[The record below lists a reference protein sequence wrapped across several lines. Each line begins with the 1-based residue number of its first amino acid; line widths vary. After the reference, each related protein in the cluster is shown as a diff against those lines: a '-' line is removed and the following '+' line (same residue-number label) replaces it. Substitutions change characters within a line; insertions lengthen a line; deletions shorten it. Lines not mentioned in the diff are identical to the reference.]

1 MFSKNS
7 ALILVLSSFCLLG
20 CSRSRTPDI
29 VLITVDTLRADRV
42 GCYGYEP
49 ARTPSMDR
57 LASEGVRVEHA
68 IAPAPLTLP
77 SHTSILTGLEPPAH
91 GVRDNGTFRV
101 PDAAQTLAERL
112 KAEGYQTQAFVSSEV
127 LHRRFN
133 LNQGFDGYDDDL
145 WNSDPAADFMMRQ
158 RSGERT
164 MDRVLEW
171 LGERS
176 SSSGSASPF
185 FLWVHLFD
193 PHEPYDPPEM
203 DAKLSPTPYDGEIA
217 SADRQIGRLLE
228 ALDQADRLDDTIV
241 VLTSDHGESLGEHEE
256 GTHSIFIYEST
267 VRVPLIFRYPR
278 KLPANEVYRGSARST
293 DIMPTIL
300 GLAGK
305 GTEGT
310 QGTNLSKALAKGQPD
325 SMPLLYSESLHP
337 ELVFGM
343 APLEGVRR
351 GKWTYIRAPRPEL
364 YDREADPDELRNL
377 LEAEASDSAKAQALE
392 LDALLTK
399 ILEQSKDFGLS
410 AEVRP
415 LDEETVKMLQ
425 ALGYM
430 ETSEA
435 SDDLK
440 GMDPK
445 DGLRIFDDVN
455 RAVALTQGNDCAAA
469 AKILTSVLE
478 QLPTHV
484 RARNAMAKCEVRMG
498 NPKAARDNYLA
509 SLAYQPRQPQVLLQ
523 LGRLELAQGHTKKAR
538 EYFSK
543 ALQLMPES
551 VEAMMLMGY
560 IEFSEGQPAKAT
572 RWYSRAIAAD
582 PERPDAYVQQG
593 DLYFRKQKFGEA
605 RVWYEKALAVA
616 PQSYGPSLQ
625 AGLCCL
631 SLGDW
636 SAANAHL
643 SRAKELN
650 PNRWQPLY
658 GLACIQAHKGDVN
671 AAFGLLEDAV
681 NKGFAD
687 GDRIRRD
694 QCLAPLS
701 DDPRFARLLGRL
713 NDTTRP

>member
-1 MFSKNS
+1 MFFRNS
-7 ALILVLSSFCLLG
+7 ALILVLCSFFLSSCT
-20 CSRSRTPDI
+20 RSRTPDV

-42 GCYGYEP
+42 GCYGYQP

-57 LASEGVRVEHA
+57 LASEGVRVDHA

-112 KAEGYQTQAFVSSEV
+112 KAEGYQTQAFISSEV

-158 RSGERT
+158 RPGEQT

-171 LGERS
+171 LGARS
-176 SSSGSASPF
+176 ASSGSTAPF

-228 ALDQADRLDDTIV
+228 ALERADRLDDTIV

-278 KLPANEVYRGSARST
+278 KLPSNTVYRGSARIT

-305 GTEGT
+305 PIDGT
-310 QGTNLSKALAKGQPD
+310 QGADLSKSLAKGEPESD
-325 SMPLLYSESLHP
+325 PVLYSESLHP

-343 APLEGVRR
+343 APLAGVRH

-364 YDREADPDELRNL
+364 YDRQADPDELRNL
-377 LEAEASDSAKAQALE
+377 LRAEPSDSAKAQALE
-392 LDALLTK
+392 LDALLSK
-399 ILEQSKDFGLS
+399 LLEQSKGFGLS

-430 ETSEA
+430 ETEQA
-435 SDDLK
+435 SDGLE

-455 RAVALTQGNDCAAA
+455 RAVALTQGNDCPAATA
-469 AKILTSVLE
+469 ILTAVLE
-478 QLPTHV
+478 RVPSHV
-484 RARNAMAKCEVRMG
+484 RARNALAKCEVRMG
-498 NPKAARDNYLA
+498 NSKAAKDNYLA

-523 LGRLELAQGHTKKAR
+523 LGRLDLAAGRNKSAR

-543 ALQLMPES
+543 ALEQMPES

-560 IEFSEGQPAKAT
+560 IELSEGRSAKAT

-605 RVWYEKALAVA
+605 RVWYEKALGVA
-616 PQSYGPSLQ
+616 PNSFGPSLQ
-625 AGLCCL
+625 AGLCSL

-636 SAANAHL
+636 SAAETHL
-643 SRAKELN
+643 SHAKELS
-650 PNRWQPLY
+650 PNRWQPIY
-658 GLACIQAHKGDVN
+658 GLACIQARKGDVDG
-671 AAFGLLEDAV
+671 ALGLLEDAV
-681 NKGFAD
+681 AKGFRD
-687 GDRIRRD
+687 SDRLRRD
-694 QCLAPLS
+694 QCLAVLN
-701 DDPRFARLLGRL
+701 DQPRFANLLGAL
-713 NDTTRP
+713 GDTARR